1 LTLIK
6 NHVVTFKTLSTETI
20 VAQSQNCDDAH
31 SMGQTDLPPF
41 SVGFVSIAA
50 VLALMPTG
58 FVAAKRACR
67 ASRVEAATRALF
79 CQLSHQGLRTIW
91 IKPSTDLNG
100 C

>member
-58 FVAAKRACR
+58 FVAAKLGARAAHLVPRRRLELCF
-67 ASRVEAATRALF
+67 ANYPIKVCGQFGSSLAL
-79 CQLSHQGLRTIW
+79 T
-91 IKPSTDLNG
+91 
-100 C
+100 